1 MVVPIWIRPVGDGT
15 VKLLAGR
22 EPGEPTYVI
31 ELFLHSNYTETPTKT
46 TAPWFL
52 ALLTSYNGG
61 YHTLIKEI
69 QHLNNPAT
77 ITKVYQ
83 YCALEEQHTQLSIEL
98 NCISDTLSST
108 HDKLDT
114 YQHCME
120 GGQLPHLM

>member
-22 EPGEPTYVI
+22 EPGKPTYVI
-31 ELFLHSNYTETPTKT
+31 
-46 TAPWFL
+46 
-52 ALLTSYNGG
+52 
-61 YHTLIKEI
+61 
-69 QHLNNPAT
+69 NNPAT